1 MRLTRIVASAM
12 AALVTAGALAT
23 MTSSPAAA
31 QPQPPYP
38 PQPPVLTLSDSTVL
52 VGTEVTLFGRF
63 YGPTEI
69 VDIVFTPQAVA
80 AGAAERASVRQD
92 TGATIAMVPVA
103 YPPSGPPALTA
114 VTNEAGEFQLPFRA
128 DWKGT
133 WLITGTGR
141 ESGLSAT
148 TVLTVIHKQLPVT
161 GSSMG
166 TQIGVGAGLLALGV
180 LLVMLT
186 VVRRRRGGV
195 RAGTA

>member
-38 PQPPVLTLSDSTVL
+38 PQPPVLTISDSTVV

-69 VDIVFTPQAVA
+69 VDIVFTPQTTA
-80 AGAAERASVRQD
+80 AGAPERAAVRHD
-92 TGATIAMVPVA
+92 SGTTVAMVPVA
-103 YPPSGPPALTA
+103 YQGPPPALTA
-114 VTNEAGEFQLPFRA
+114 VTNAAGEFQLSFDA

-133 WLITGTGR
+133 WLITATGR
-141 ESGLSAT
+141 ESGLSASV
-148 TVLTVIHKQLPVT
+148 VLTVVPRQLPVT
-161 GSSMG
+161 GSSLG
-166 TQIGVGAGLLALGV
+166 TQIGIGAGLLALGV

-186 VVRRRRGGV
+186 VVRRRRGGF
-195 RAGTA
+195 RTGTA